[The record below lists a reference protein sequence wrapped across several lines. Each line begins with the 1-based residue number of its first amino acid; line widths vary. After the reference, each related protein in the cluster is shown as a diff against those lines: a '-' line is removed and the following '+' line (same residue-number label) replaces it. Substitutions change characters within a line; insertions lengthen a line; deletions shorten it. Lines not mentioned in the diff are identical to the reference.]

1 METVQQMN
9 VRIGSDLKRRGD
21 KVLARWGLSPSE
33 GVRGFYDLITRGDK
47 RSEEA
52 LAAVSGKAPSTEEAR
67 ATEQLRRHEEVAR
80 FQASMQTALKAIGVK
95 EGAVPVASDKEL
107 LEEALVERME
117 EKGLW

>member
-67 ATEQLRRHEEVAR
+67 AGQVPGLDANRPQGDRRQGR
-80 FQASMQTALKAIGVK
+80 SCPG
-95 EGAVPVASDKEL
+95 
-107 LEEALVERME
+107 
-117 EKGLW
+117 GL